1 MRFLLYYGSAAQII
15 FVILVFGGGSVAGL
29 CTVRKLVP
37 LDRLQ
42 KNHEVAGVTFGV
54 LGAFYGL
61 VLAFVIVAAWERFN
75 QANTDSLEEATALES
90 LYKLGAA
97 MSDPIRTRL
106 DSEVLR
112 YIHRVIDEEW
122 PKMADDTYQGGKVGA
137 HELWSIVLA
146 SHPAD
151 GREAML
157 TDKAIDELNII
168 SQARSQ
174 RFLFYGDDL
183 PSVVWT
189 VIYLGCLM
197 TIGFSY
203 FFGSNVFRAQV
214 MMCGFFSILL
224 GMTILAILEL
234 AHPYQGVVTI
244 SNQPFRYAL
253 ARMEATK
260 DYKMTGVTPA
270 LSRLGR
276 LRDVKCRGHPCHPD
290 VLVYLHPDFA
300 IHTGI
305 RSGHCRRGDQHH
317 RRCDPRAWRSR
328 VRRHSIDADS
338 DPRPPYHDRQGGTHR
353 DLSRRQQTH
362 SL

>member
-1 MRFLLYYGSAAQII
+1 MGFLLYCGAATQIL
-15 FVILVFGGGSVAGL
+15 FVIVVFGGGSVAGL
-29 CTVRKLVP
+29 CIVRRLVP

-42 KNHEVAGVTFGV
+42 KNHDVAGVTFGV

-75 QANTDSLEEATALES
+75 QANTDALEEATSLES
-90 LYKLGAA
+90 LYKLGSAFSEP
-97 MSDPIRTRL
+97 MRTQL
-106 DSEVLR
+106 DSGVLR
-112 YIHRVIDEEW
+112 YVHRVIHEEW
-122 PKMADDTYQGGKVGA
+122 PQMANNTFQTAKVGA
-137 HELWSIVLA
+137 HELWATVLA
-146 SHPAD
+146 YRTAD
-151 GREAML
+151 SREQML
-157 TDKAIDELNII
+157 IDKSIDQLNII

-214 MMCGFFSILL
+214 IMCGFFSILL

-253 ARMEATK
+253 SRMEATNS
-260 DYKMTGVTPA
+260 YKMAGEKESTQA
-270 LSRLGR
+270 ISRASGR
-276 LRDVKCRGHPCHPD
+276 
-290 VLVYLHPDFA
+290 
-300 IHTGI
+300 
-305 RSGHCRRGDQHH
+305 
-317 RRCDPRAWRSR
+317 
-328 VRRHSIDADS
+328 
-338 DPRPPYHDRQGGTHR
+338 
-353 DLSRRQQTH
+353 
-362 SL
+362 

>member
-1 MRFLLYYGSAAQII
+1 MNFLLYWGAAGQII
-15 FVILVFGGGSVAGL
+15 FVIVVFGGGSIAGL
-29 CTVRKLVP
+29 CLVRWLVP

-75 QANTDSLEEATALES
+75 DANSYALTEATALES

-97 MSDPIRTRL
+97 YSDPMRAQL
-106 DSEVLR
+106 DSVVLE
-112 YIHRVIDEEW
+112 YIHNVIEKEW
-122 PKMADDTYQGGKVGA
+122 PKMADNSFAGGGVGA
-137 HELWSIVLA
+137 HKLWAAVLA
-146 SHPAD
+146 YHTAD
-151 GREAML
+151 SREQML
-157 TDKAIDELNII
+157 VDKSIDQLNLI

-174 RFLFYGDDL
+174 RIFYYQEDL

-214 MMCGFFSILL
+214 LMCGFFSILL

-244 SNQPFRYAL
+244 SNGSFRYAL
-253 ARMEATK
+253 ARMEVAK
-260 DYKMTGVTPA
+260 SYKMAGPQQ
-270 LSRLGR
+270 
-276 LRDVKCRGHPCHPD
+276 
-290 VLVYLHPDFA
+290 F
-300 IHTGI
+300 
-305 RSGHCRRGDQHH
+305 
-317 RRCDPRAWRSR
+317 
-328 VRRHSIDADS
+328 HS
-338 DPRPPYHDRQGGTHR
+338 P
-353 DLSRRQQTH
+353 
-362 SL
+362 

>member
-1 MRFLLYYGSAAQII
+1 MNFLLYWGAAAQII
-15 FVILVFGGGSVAGL
+15 FVIVVFGGGSVAGL
-29 CTVRKLVP
+29 CLVRRLVP

-75 QANTDSLEEATALES
+75 QANTDALEEATALES

-97 MSDPIRTRL
+97 FSDPMRTRL
-106 DSEVLR
+106 DSDVLR
-112 YIHRVIDEEW
+112 YVHRVVEQEW
-122 PKMADDTYQGGKVGA
+122 PKMADNTFQGGKVGA
-137 HELWSIVLA
+137 LELWTTVLA
-146 SHPAD
+146 YRPAD
-151 GREAML
+151 SREAML
-157 TDKAIDELNII
+157 LDKSIDELNVI

-174 RFLFYGDDL
+174 RFLFYGEDL
-183 PSVVWT
+183 PSLVWT

-214 MMCGFFSILL
+214 IMCGFFSILL

-253 ARMEATK
+253 SRMEAAK
-260 DYKMTGVTPA
+260 DYKMATTTP
-270 LSRLGR
+270 
-276 LRDVKCRGHPCHPD
+276 P
-290 VLVYLHPDFA
+290 
-300 IHTGI
+300 
-305 RSGHCRRGDQHH
+305 
-317 RRCDPRAWRSR
+317 
-328 VRRHSIDADS
+328 
-338 DPRPPYHDRQGGTHR
+338 
-353 DLSRRQQTH
+353 
-362 SL
+362 